1 MKHAEGKPSP
11 LVMIADNDEEE
22 RRILKAILK
31 LKGFKVVE
39 AADGQEAI
47 NLATKAT
54 PDLLLIDLR
63 LPRVSGLAVIR
74 QIKNQA
80 RLRNLH
86 LITVS
91 LSASSGQRSRVAGSS
106 AHLEKP
112 VEFDQLTSLIDRL
125 LPGRHR
131 NTDGPKRYRVVVD
144 GQDSIGAFRHH

>member
-1 MKHAEGKPSP
+1 MRRAEGKSSP

-22 RRILKAILK
+22 RCILKAILK

-63 LPRVSGLAVIR
+63 LPRVSGPAVIR

-80 RLRNLH
+80 RLRNLA
-86 LITVS
+86 IVTVS
-91 LSASSGQRSRVAGSS
+91 LSASGGQQSRVAGSS

-125 LPGRHR
+125 LPEPRLR
-131 NTDGPKRYRVVVD
+131 PA
-144 GQDSIGAFRHH
+144 QI

>member
-54 PDLLLIDLR
+54 PDLLLVDLR
-63 LPRVSGLAVIR
+63 LPRVSGSTVIR
-74 QIKNQA
+74 QITNQA
-80 RLRNLH
+80 RLRNLPMV
-86 LITVS
+86 TVS
-91 LSASSGQRSRVAGSS
+91 LSTANGKRPRVAGSA
-106 AHLEKP
+106 AHLARPLE
-112 VEFDQLTSLIDRL
+112 
-125 LPGRHR
+125 
-131 NTDGPKRYRVVVD
+131 
-144 GQDSIGAFRHH
+144 